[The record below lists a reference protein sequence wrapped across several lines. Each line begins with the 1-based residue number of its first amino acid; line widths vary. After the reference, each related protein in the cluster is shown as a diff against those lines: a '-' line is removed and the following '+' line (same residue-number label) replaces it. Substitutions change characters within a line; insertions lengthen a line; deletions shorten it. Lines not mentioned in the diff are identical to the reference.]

1 MPGYDLAQ
9 RNKQLVALNFRW
21 AATVG
26 SKLGSVKGSI
36 EKEEP
41 VTVTYNKELFN
52 PDGTIEPHIVREP
65 RNEACLGCH
74 AQPSWKKRGAN
85 FSPRTDVHLRAGM
98 RCVDCHPAGSSAT
111 DPRIAGKEEHQFG
124 KGDDPGGLVRNDLD
138 DTLVSC
144 TDCHDTGRSGAPV
157 AKHSWLP
164 PLHLETIA
172 CQTCHIPER
181 LVMPAEVQASDVFN
195 TAPKIPS
202 PGKRLWTFYGP
213 NWEFR
218 NHYGYLNMMGYD
230 DKPTQRFRPKLV
242 RYKGKIYPVNQIHSA
257 WPGIEVEGETA
268 LMQPKMSD
276 VVQMWTTHRSDPE
289 NNYPEL
295 AKIVDD
301 MGDGVPEVNRPEE
314 IDALIASVAQM
325 LADVKYPMEGKRVV
339 WVMDDRVYRSG
350 TEYRVVEKR
359 DWETSP
365 FANVHKYSHDVYPA
379 RAAIGANGCADCHS
393 PGSEFFHSPT
403 LVYLFDEGGKPVVEP
418 QYRRLGLNSNI
429 VTLTACCQVYV
440 KPFLYALMLLI
451 PCAVIALAGG
461 FVVQWVFGKRRIPL
475 VVHLIPPVI
484 AVGAAVGVVFLI
496 RQPALLE
503 YMFPTRVWLDANHFA
518 VIIVVML
525 VGLVAL
531 LWELRQWLADHGEGR
546 SLLGMAMLVVL
557 LASLAA
563 GALAGVLVLLKIPF
577 LDTLTRASY
586 SVLDVALVVVL
597 GAVIVSI
604 LHNVA
609 RQFGNQAGTSPAPP
623 EPKEDT
629 C

>member
-1 MPGYDLAQ
+1 
-9 RNKQLVALNFRW
+9 
-21 AATVG
+21 
-26 SKLGSVKGSI
+26 
-36 EKEEP
+36 
-41 VTVTYNKELFN
+41 
-52 PDGTIEPHIVREP
+52 
-65 RNEACLGCH
+65 
-74 AQPSWKKRGAN
+74 
-85 FSPRTDVHLRAGM
+85 
-98 RCVDCHPAGSSAT
+98 
-111 DPRIAGKEEHQFG
+111 
-124 KGDDPGGLVRNDLD
+124 
-138 DTLVSC
+138 
-144 TDCHDTGRSGAPV
+144 
-157 AKHSWLP
+157 
-164 PLHLETIA
+164 
-172 CQTCHIPER
+172 
-181 LVMPAEVQASDVFN
+181 
-195 TAPKIPS
+195 
-202 PGKRLWTFYGP
+202 
-213 NWEFR
+213 
-218 NHYGYLNMMGYD
+218 
-230 DKPTQRFRPKLV
+230 
-242 RYKGKIYPVNQIHSA
+242 
-257 WPGIEVEGETA
+257 
-268 LMQPKMSD
+268 
-276 VVQMWTTHRSDPE
+276 
-289 NNYPEL
+289 
-295 AKIVDD
+295 
-301 MGDGVPEVNRPEE
+301 
-314 IDALIASVAQM
+314 
-325 LADVKYPMEGKRVV
+325 
-339 WVMDDRVYRSG
+339 
-350 TEYRVVEKR
+350 
-359 DWETSP
+359 
-365 FANVHKYSHDVYPA
+365 
-379 RAAIGANGCADCHS
+379 
-393 PGSEFFHSPT
+393 
-403 LVYLFDEGGKPVVEP
+403 
-418 QYRRLGLNSNI
+418 
-429 VTLTACCQVYV
+429 V